1 MEQGTS
7 PRRHLAS
14 APWIGFL
21 KQLPRVRLLLG
32 LLFACSPMLEAADSI
47 PSPDSTNQPVAS
59 PMAPAVQDPSSKT
72 DQGLSQA
79 DAVSPETTEK
89 KDPLT
94 PENANLNL
102 ASDLELETLDTRE
115 KVFLPAGTYRQI
127 LQIPIDSPTMQS
139 AQKMRQE
146 RRPEVKVAEPLSP
159 VAGIQKKPLW
169 IRYESLEKIRIN
181 EEERRGG
188 LDVPVHGPA
197 DLKVRL
203 WYAKSE
209 TADTASSVF
218 YFIFGGLGYSTANLL
233 GWSAGNTREIPGDF
247 EYRLIRR

>member
-127 LQIPIDSPTMQS
+127 LQIPIDSPTMRS

-188 LDVPVHGPA
+188 LDVPAMGPRI
-197 DLKVRL
+197 LRC
-203 WYAKSE
+203 
-209 TADTASSVF
+209 ASGMRSRRRPTRPAPS
-218 YFIFGGLGYSTANLL
+218 FILSSGAWGIPPRIF
-233 GWSAGNTREIPGDF
+233 SAGRQATPGKFRAILNTA
-247 EYRLIRR
+247 